1 MQTAGRR
8 WTLRPVTRQAATL
21 VQTGRQ
27 TTTLR
32 QRVRQWTAGAALLTL
47 IACGGSSPSSPSANP
62 TPSPA
67 PTPTPSAAPTLIF
80 QGGGLLPSR
89 TLLSTPFT
97 TTATGTIGA
106 SVDWTFANSD
116 LDLFLVRGTDP
127 CTLDQ
132 FNNRQCPFLG
142 AAESLTTKPETLSVP
157 NLAAGAYTVYVANFA
172 DVQESVSLQI
182 TLTTTSGV
190 SASGTTAS
198 AAAVSSAV
206 APSAPRGSAGK
217 AHLTASATSVR

>member
-1 MQTAGRR
+1 MRK
-8 WTLRPVTRQAATL
+8 
-21 VQTGRQ
+21 
-27 TTTLR
+27 TTLR
-32 QRVRQWTAGAALLTL
+32 RATLRGTAGAALLTL

-67 PTPTPSAAPTLIF
+67 PTPTPTAAPTLLF
-80 QGGGLLPSR
+80 QGGGLLPPR
-89 TLLSTPFT
+89 TLLITPFT

-157 NLAAGAYTVYVANFA
+157 DLAAGAYTLYVANFA
-172 DVQESVSLQI
+172 DVQESVSVQI
-182 TLTTTSGV
+182 TLTATSGLT
-190 SASGTTAS
+190 APGTTAS
-198 AAAVSSAV
+198 DAAVSNAV
-206 APSAPRGSAGK
+206 ASRAPRGPAGK
-217 AHLTASATSVR
+217 APVTASARSVR